1 MVTKQN
7 MASGDHTI
15 SGNPAEYYEMTT
27 PGTDIGYPASDTS
40 GRTAGERIVTRNT
53 PNMAGTPAMWGVP
66 IAYPNSNVEG
76 IQNSTNDGMARSPK
90 GAPAAKI
97 GQRAPQRHPVNGVNP
112 MKPIQRK

>member
-1 MVTKQN
+1 MVMKQN

-15 SGNPAEYYEMTT
+15 SGNPSEYFEMTT
-27 PGTDIGYPASDTS
+27 GGGDIGYPTNDST
-40 GRTAGERIVTRNT
+40 GRGAGQRIINRNN

-66 IAYPNSNVEG
+66 IAYPNSNVDG
-76 IQNSTNDGMARSPK
+76 IQNSTNDGMPRSPK

-112 MKPIQRK
+112 MNPIRK

>member
-1 MVTKQN
+1 MVMKQN

-15 SGNPAEYYEMTT
+15 SGNPADYYVAPTA
-27 PGTDIGYPASDTS
+27 GTDISYPASDSTNRGVG
-40 GRTAGERIVTRNT
+40 GRIMTRNT

-66 IAYPNSNVEG
+66 IAYPNSNVDN
-76 IQNSTNDGMARSPK
+76 IQNSTNDGMSRTPV
-90 GAPAAKI
+90 GASGAKI